1 MSMTYTGI
9 LYFPLKVN
17 LPENIAMELVEAR
30 FGLKGVAV
38 VIKLLCKIYKENGY
52 YLTWNGEQ
60 RALFSVKAGRDVS
73 EEEMQGIVDILV
85 EKGFFDRELYEKQG
99 VLTSAEIQEAWLDAT
114 KRRKGRE
121 LSSLPYLLE
130 DFRTKLKERERK
142 DSPKEPAAETT
153 DDTPD
158 VDISGEN
165 ADIFRQSRVEQS
177 RVEQSRVEQSIA
189 GKKEEESAEKVSKQG
204 PPDYALNKRTHNYE
218 GLLLTLQQKRI
229 TDPAE
234 VSAILRLSDYGR
246 LGGHVWKV
254 LHSTRWKDINARG
267 KYLIAALTKE
277 KRQGDAT

>member
-73 EEEMQGIVDILV
+73 EDEMQGIVDILV

-142 DSPKEPAAETT
+142 DSPKEPATETT

>member
-85 EKGFFDRELYEKQG
+85 EKGFFDRELYGKQG

-130 DFRTKLKERERK
+130 EIRDKEKEKEKEKRK
-142 DSPKEPAAETT
+142 VAADETL
-153 DDTPD
+153 DVAPD
-158 VDISGEN
+158 ADISGEN
-165 ADIFRQSRVEQS
+165 ADIFRQS

-267 KYLIAALTKE
+267 KYLIAALAKE

>member
-73 EEEMQGIVDILV
+73 EDEMQGIVDILV

-177 RVEQSRVEQSIA
+177 RVEQSIA

-234 VSAILRLSDYGR
+234 VAAILRLSDYGR

-267 KYLIAALTKE
+267 KYLIAALAKE

>member
-73 EEEMQGIVDILV
+73 EDEMQGIVDILV

-142 DSPKEPAAETT
+142 DSPKEPATETT

-158 VDISGEN
+158 VDISREN
-165 ADIFRQSRVEQS
+165 ADIFRQS

-267 KYLIAALTKE
+267 KYLIAALAKE
-277 KRQGDAT
+277 KHQGDAT

>member
-177 RVEQSRVEQSIA
+177 RVEQSIA

-267 KYLIAALTKE
+267 KYLIAALAKE
-277 KRQGDAT
+277 KSQGDAT

>member
-60 RALFSVKAGRDVS
+60 RSLFSVKAGRDVS

-142 DSPKEPAAETT
+142 DSPKEPATETR

-165 ADIFRQSRVEQS
+165 ADIFR
-177 RVEQSRVEQSIA
+177 QSRVEQSIA

-267 KYLIAALTKE
+267 KYLIAALAKE

>member
-85 EKGFFDRELYEKQG
+85 DKGFFDRELYEKQG

-142 DSPKEPAAETT
+142 DSPKEPATETT
-153 DDTPD
+153 DGTPD

-165 ADIFRQSRVEQS
+165 ADIFRQS

>member
-142 DSPKEPAAETT
+142 DSPKEPATETT

-165 ADIFRQSRVEQS
+165 ADIFRQS

-267 KYLIAALTKE
+267 KYLIAALAKE
-277 KRQGDAT
+277 KHPSNGT

>member
-60 RALFSVKAGRDVS
+60 RSLFSVKAGRDVS

-177 RVEQSRVEQSIA
+177 RVEQSIA

-267 KYLIAALTKE
+267 KYLIAALAKE

>member
-142 DSPKEPAAETT
+142 DSPKEPATETR

-165 ADIFRQSRVEQS
+165 ADIFRQS

>member
-73 EEEMQGIVDILV
+73 EEEMQGIVNILV

-142 DSPKEPAAETT
+142 DSPKEPATETT

-165 ADIFRQSRVEQS
+165 ADIFRQS

-267 KYLIAALTKE
+267 KYLIAALAKE

>member
-121 LSSLPYLLE
+121 LSSLPYLLG

-142 DSPKEPAAETT
+142 DSPKEPATETT

-165 ADIFRQSRVEQS
+165 ADIFRQS

-234 VSAILRLSDYGR
+234 VAAILRLSDYGR

-267 KYLIAALTKE
+267 KYLIAALAKE

>member
-142 DSPKEPAAETT
+142 DSPKEPATETT

-158 VDISGEN
+158 ADISGEN
-165 ADIFRQSRVEQS
+165 ADIFRQS

-267 KYLIAALTKE
+267 KYLIAALAKG

>member
-177 RVEQSRVEQSIA
+177 RVEQSIA

-234 VSAILRLSDYGR
+234 VAAILRLSDYGR

>member
-177 RVEQSRVEQSIA
+177 RVEQSIA

>member
-1 MSMTYTGI
+1 MAMRYTGI
-9 LYFPLKVN
+9 LYFPVEVN

-38 VIKLLCKIYKENGY
+38 VLKLLCKIYKENGY
-52 YLTWNGEQ
+52 YLPWNPEQ
-60 RALFSVKAGRDVS
+60 RALFSNKVGRDIS

-121 LSSLPYLLE
+121 PASLPFLM
-130 DFRTKLKERERK
+130 ERFVTPEK
-142 DSPKEPAAETT
+142 GTETASKAPNAGAPDKNACNSAEN
-153 DDTPD
+153 
-158 VDISGEN
+158 VSN
-165 ADIFRQSRVEQS
+165 FQQSRVEQS
-177 RVEQSRVEQSIA
+177 RAEQSTTSM
-189 GKKEEESAEKVSKQG
+189 KEEESAENRSKQG
-204 PPDYALNKRTHNYE
+204 PPEYALNKRTHNYE

-229 TDPAE
+229 TDPAD
-234 VSAILRLSDYGR
+234 VQAILRLSDYGR

-267 KYLIAALTKE
+267 KYLIAALAKE
-277 KRQGDAT
+277 KRPDNRM

>member
-73 EEEMQGIVDILV
+73 EDEMQGIVDILV

-142 DSPKEPAAETT
+142 DSPKEPATETT

-177 RVEQSRVEQSIA
+177 RVEQSIA

-204 PPDYALNKRTHNYE
+204 LPDYALNKRTHNYE

-267 KYLIAALTKE
+267 KYLIAALAKE

>member
-73 EEEMQGIVDILV
+73 EDEMQGIVDILV

-142 DSPKEPAAETT
+142 DSPKEPATETT

-177 RVEQSRVEQSIA
+177 RVEQSIA
-189 GKKEEESAEKVSKQG
+189 GKKEEESAEKVSKLG

-267 KYLIAALTKE
+267 KYLIAALAKE
-277 KRQGDAT
+277 KRQGDAM

>member
-121 LSSLPYLLE
+121 TDSLPYLLE

-142 DSPKEPAAETT
+142 DSPKEPATETT

-165 ADIFRQSRVEQS
+165 ADIFRQS

-277 KRQGDAT
+277 KHQGDAT

>member
-73 EEEMQGIVDILV
+73 EDEMQGIVDILV

-142 DSPKEPAAETT
+142 DSPKEPATETT

-165 ADIFRQSRVEQS
+165 ADIFRQS

-234 VSAILRLSDYGR
+234 VAAILRLSDYGR

-267 KYLIAALTKE
+267 KYLIAALAKE

>member
-60 RALFSVKAGRDVS
+60 RSLFSVKAGRDVS

-142 DSPKEPAAETT
+142 DSPKEPATETR

-165 ADIFRQSRVEQS
+165 ADIFRQS

-267 KYLIAALTKE
+267 KYLIAALAKE

>member
-177 RVEQSRVEQSIA
+177 RVEQSIA

-234 VSAILRLSDYGR
+234 VAAILRLSDYGR
-246 LGGHVWKV
+246 LGDHVWKV

-267 KYLIAALTKE
+267 KYLIAALAKE

>member
-142 DSPKEPAAETT
+142 DSPKEPATETT

-165 ADIFRQSRVEQS
+165 ADIFRQS

-267 KYLIAALTKE
+267 KYLIAALAKE

>member
-142 DSPKEPAAETT
+142 DSPKEPATETT

-158 VDISGEN
+158 VDISREN
-165 ADIFRQSRVEQS
+165 ADIFRQS

-277 KRQGDAT
+277 KHQGDAT

>member
-142 DSPKEPAAETT
+142 DSPKEPATETT

>member
-1 MSMTYTGI
+1 MTYTGI

-142 DSPKEPAAETT
+142 DSPKEPATETR

-165 ADIFRQSRVEQS
+165 ADIFRQS

-267 KYLIAALTKE
+267 KYLIAALAKE

>member
-177 RVEQSRVEQSIA
+177 RVEQSIA

-234 VSAILRLSDYGR
+234 VAAILRLSDYGR

-267 KYLIAALTKE
+267 KYLIAALAKE

>member
-142 DSPKEPAAETT
+142 DSPKEPATETR

-158 VDISGEN
+158 VDISREN
-165 ADIFRQSRVEQS
+165 ADIFRQS

-267 KYLIAALTKE
+267 KYLIAALAKE

>member
-142 DSPKEPAAETT
+142 DSPKEPATETR

-158 VDISGEN
+158 VDISREN
-165 ADIFRQSRVEQS
+165 ADISRQS

-267 KYLIAALTKE
+267 KYLIAALAKE

>member
-142 DSPKEPAAETT
+142 DSPKEPATETT

-267 KYLIAALTKE
+267 KYLIAALAKE

>member
-142 DSPKEPAAETT
+142 DSPKEPATETT

-177 RVEQSRVEQSIA
+177 RVEQSIA
-189 GKKEEESAEKVSKQG
+189 GKKEEESAEKVSMQG

-267 KYLIAALTKE
+267 KYLIAALAKE

>member
-114 KRRKGRE
+114 KRRKGRV

-130 DFRTKLKERERK
+130 EIRDKEKEKEKEKRK
-142 DSPKEPAAETT
+142 VAADETL
-153 DDTPD
+153 DVAPD
-158 VDISGEN
+158 ADISDEN
-165 ADIFRQSRVEQS
+165 ADIFRQS

-267 KYLIAALTKE
+267 KYLIAALAKE
-277 KRQGDAT
+277 KHQGDAT

>member
-142 DSPKEPAAETT
+142 DSPKEPDTETT

-177 RVEQSRVEQSIA
+177 RVEQSIA

-204 PPDYALNKRTHNYE
+204 PPVYALNKRTHNYE

>member
-114 KRRKGRE
+114 KRRKGRV

-142 DSPKEPAAETT
+142 DSPKEPATETT

-165 ADIFRQSRVEQS
+165 ADIFRQS

-234 VSAILRLSDYGR
+234 VAAILRLSDYGR

>member
-114 KRRKGRE
+114 KRRKGRV

-142 DSPKEPAAETT
+142 DSPKEPATETT

-177 RVEQSRVEQSIA
+177 RVEQSIA

-204 PPDYALNKRTHNYE
+204 RRTM
-218 GLLLTLQQKRI
+218 R
-229 TDPAE
+229 
-234 VSAILRLSDYGR
+234 
-246 LGGHVWKV
+246 
-254 LHSTRWKDINARG
+254 
-267 KYLIAALTKE
+267 
-277 KRQGDAT
+277 

>member
-142 DSPKEPAAETT
+142 DSPKEPATETR

-158 VDISGEN
+158 VDISREN
-165 ADIFRQSRVEQS
+165 ADIFRQS

-189 GKKEEESAEKVSKQG
+189 GKKEEESAEKISKQG

-229 TDPAE
+229 TDPAD
-234 VSAILRLSDYGR
+234 VLAILRLSDYGR

-267 KYLIAALTKE
+267 KYLIAALAKE
-277 KRQGDAT
+277 KSQGDAT

>member
-142 DSPKEPAAETT
+142 DSSKEPATETT

-165 ADIFRQSRVEQS
+165 ADIFRQS